1 MPFSSYNFFS
11 IFFDDIALINV
22 RYLALSLS
30 LYIIYRLILYPRYF
44 SPLRHFPGPPPGHAI
59 FGQLDN
65 LHGRN
70 VGSIQQA
77 WFDRYGS
84 IVRVIAPLG
93 MERLVI
99 KNEEALSQILGRAWG
114 DWDKAP
120 YIETL
125 LRIMAGNTGMMTTY
139 GEPSSLEEAF
149 QSGVFVGECESDM
162 YYPPI
167 EVNKIT
173 LELLCRSVFDYECEF
188 VNNPD
193 EPPARAYEGFAG
205 LQTGSNIATFFL
217 TTCVPG
223 GTWLL
228 TSPWSSRRLQWS
240 KMLGGFPARVARLL
254 ECMNI
259 IREITRDTIHQ
270 KVSDASG
277 TVVARKDVMR
287 ILIHARQND
296 QVDFEGLSADDLIDQ
311 FLTFMTG
318 GHETISAAVSWTLWF
333 LANDQD
339 RQQRLRVEAASI
351 FDADGKPD
359 LRKLKTLTYLDAVVS
374 ESLHVMTP
382 IPVLSRVAKKHV
394 KLKGINVPKG
404 TPSFLLCGLPAHE
417 VPQCGYL

>member
-30 LYIIYRLILYPRYF
+30 CSFVVVTLHIVFCLICKSPPVYIIYRLILYPRYF

-149 QSGVFVGECESDM
+149 QSGVFVGEC
-162 YYPPI
+162 
-167 EVNKIT
+167 
-173 LELLCRSVFDYECEF
+173 
-188 VNNPD
+188 
-193 EPPARAYEGFAG
+193 G
-205 LQTGSNIATFFL
+205 
-217 TTCVPG
+217 
-223 GTWLL
+223 
-228 TSPWSSRRLQWS
+228 
-240 KMLGGFPARVARLL
+240 
-254 ECMNI
+254 
-259 IREITRDTIHQ
+259 
-270 KVSDASG
+270 
-277 TVVARKDVMR
+277 
-287 ILIHARQND
+287 
-296 QVDFEGLSADDLIDQ
+296 
-311 FLTFMTG
+311 
-318 GHETISAAVSWTLWF
+318 AA
-333 LANDQD
+333 
-339 RQQRLRVEAASI
+339 
-351 FDADGKPD
+351 
-359 LRKLKTLTYLDAVVS
+359 
-374 ESLHVMTP
+374 
-382 IPVLSRVAKKHV
+382 
-394 KLKGINVPKG
+394 
-404 TPSFLLCGLPAHE
+404 
-417 VPQCGYL
+417 